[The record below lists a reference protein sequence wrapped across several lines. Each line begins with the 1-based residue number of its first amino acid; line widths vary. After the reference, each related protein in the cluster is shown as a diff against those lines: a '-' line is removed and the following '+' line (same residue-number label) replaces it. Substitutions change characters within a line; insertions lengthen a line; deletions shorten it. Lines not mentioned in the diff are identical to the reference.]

1 MADVLIVHQFEI
13 LITNVF
19 GMHISF
25 IILQVL
31 TIVEVPLPESHIG
44 PHFKCVIAPVN
55 GSMLCNLSPSKVA
68 RHRK

>member
-25 IILQVL
+25 IILQVS
-31 TIVEVPLPESHIG
+31 IMEVPLPKSHIG
-44 PHFKCVIAPVN
+44 PRFKCVIAPAN
-55 GSMLCNLSPSKVA
+55 GSMLYNLSPSKVA